1 MATIVTR
8 SGKGAPLTN
17 GEVDANFNN
26 LNSDKAELSGAA
38 FTGAITTNSTFDGVD
53 VATRDGI
60 LSSTTTTAN
69 AALPKAGGA
78 LTGALTTNST
88 IDGRDVNA
96 DGILATNALPKSG
109 GTVTGNVSLNDNVLL
124 GLGSDSGSGSDLI
137 LYHDGT
143 NAYVNTSTGDLRLST
158 ADAGSS
164 VQILGSGE
172 TLAEFSDDGDV
183 DLFHDGSLKF
193 STTSAGINIVGNATL
208 SGTVD
213 GVDIASRDGVLS
225 STTTTANAALPKAGG
240 AMTGAIAMGTSK
252 ITGAGN
258 PTAAQ
263 DVATK
268 AYVDSAAGGSQT
280 LAETLALGNRT
291 AAAGKIE
298 FRDAA
303 IYINSSADGQLDI
316 VADTEIQIAATT
328 VDLNGVLDVSGNIVV
343 AGTVDGV
350 DIASRDG
357 VLSSTTTTAGAAL
370 PKAGGAMTGAITTN
384 STFDGRDVATDG
396 TKLDGIEAS
405 ADVTDTANVVASLS
419 AGTGIGLSAGGAISN
434 TAPDQTVALTGS
446 GATSISGTY
455 PNFTISSVNT
465 TYSVGD
471 GGLSQINFT
480 SADHTKL
487 NGIATGATNVTN
499 NNQITNGRGF
509 VTSSGNTVIGTD
521 ADINTSGAIV
531 VDQLNMT
538 DGVIQSHSTRTM
550 TLANL
555 GYTGATNANNYSFPY
570 TVSATEGNSTIV
582 QRNSSGYVHA
592 SYFNG
597 TGTFATGGASSGMG
611 CFTGTNG
618 SDTYG
623 RSYNAAAARTLL
635 NVENGATADQ
645 TAAQILTA
653 VKTVDGT
660 GSGLDADTVDGIQG
674 ASLLRSDA
682 ADTCSGQIDFTAG
695 MKLDGHVIFNGT
707 DTWFRSLGATG
718 WYSATYGGGMYM
730 TDTTWVR
737 TYASKAL
744 YVANEIAATGNI
756 TAYYSDERLKT
767 KTGSIDNALDKVQS
781 LHGFTYV
788 ENELARSLG
797 YSNEQEQVAL
807 SAQDVQRVMPQAVSI
822 APFDMETDEFS
833 GEVTSKSGEDYLT
846 VDYAK
851 LVPLLVESIKE
862 LKAEIDVLK
871 GGV

>member
-446 GATSISGTY
+446 GATSISGTT
-455 PNFTISSVNT
+455 PT
-465 TYSVGD
+465 
-471 GGLSQINFT
+471 L
-480 SADHTKL
+480 
-487 NGIATGATNVTN
+487 
-499 NNQITNGRGF
+499 
-509 VTSSGNTVIGTD
+509 
-521 ADINTSGAIV
+521 
-531 VDQLNMT
+531 QL
-538 DGVIQSHSTRTM
+538 
-550 TLANL
+550 
-555 GYTGATNANNYSFPY
+555 
-570 TVSATEGNSTIV
+570 
-582 QRNSSGYVHA
+582 
-592 SYFNG
+592 
-597 TGTFATGGASSGMG
+597 
-611 CFTGTNG
+611 
-618 SDTYG
+618 
-623 RSYNAAAARTLL
+623 
-635 NVENGATADQ
+635 
-645 TAAQILTA
+645 A
-653 VKTVDGT
+653 V
-660 GSGLDADTVDGIQG
+660 
-674 ASLLRSDA
+674 
-682 ADTCSGQIDFTAG
+682 
-695 MKLDGHVIFNGT
+695 
-707 DTWFRSLGATG
+707 
-718 WYSATYGGGMYM
+718 
-730 TDTTWVR
+730 
-737 TYASKAL
+737 
-744 YVANEIAATGNI
+744 
-756 TAYYSDERLKT
+756 
-767 KTGSIDNALDKVQS
+767 
-781 LHGFTYV
+781 
-788 ENELARSLG
+788 
-797 YSNEQEQVAL
+797 
-807 SAQDVQRVMPQAVSI
+807 
-822 APFDMETDEFS
+822 
-833 GEVTSKSGEDYLT
+833 
-846 VDYAK
+846 
-851 LVPLLVESIKE
+851 
-862 LKAEIDVLK
+862 
-871 GGV
+871 